1 MLPAMKRKY
10 QSWGEFLKK
19 RRESH
24 YRSAREFC
32 ARATVEIS
40 YPQYSRYE
48 AGDQL
53 PNLEQ
58 ALHLCHLLE
67 VPMLEGLM
75 EWCRAQMS
83 DATAR
88 REVEVLLDQIRAN
101 GGSAPV
107 LPSGKPAIAQAS
119 SLANGGK
126 VAGIGV
132 FTAATINL
140 DDVIVFNRSH
150 LRLFSSDPV
159 YRDIFTY
166 INSYAPEW
174 ISITEIGAAL
184 GVPLAKMEKMVEQL
198 SDLGVVLLAGEKCR
212 ATKRNF
218 YFPDDPDFFPLRNM
232 NLTHNTASIMRRL
245 KHEDLLARRA
255 YRGLVTRELTN
266 DQLDR
271 VVTRIDELVSDVVA
285 MPETP
290 NPERIYSLCLLLGE
304 RFERPAQYGK
314 PARVGLRR
322 EETASK
328 VPAVEA

>member
-1 MLPAMKRKY
+1 MKRKY

-19 RRESH
+19 RREGH

-32 ARATVEIS
+32 ARATVGIS

-58 ALHLCHLLE
+58 ALHLCQLLE

-88 REVEVLLDQIRAN
+88 GEVELLLDKVRAN
-101 GGSAPV
+101 GGSSPV
-107 LPSGKPAIAQAS
+107 LQ
-119 SLANGGK
+119 GGK
-126 VAGIGV
+126 TAASQTAAAGTSSNVAGIGV

-150 LRLFSSDPV
+150 LRLFSSDPL

-174 ISITEIGAAL
+174 ISVAEIGAAL
-184 GVPLAKMEKMVEQL
+184 GVPLGKMETMVEQL
-198 SDLGVVLLAGEKCR
+198 SDLGVVLLAGERCR

-245 KHEDLLARRA
+245 KHEDLLSRRA

-271 VVTRIDELVSDVVA
+271 VVSRIDGLVSDVVA

-304 RFERPAQYGK
+304 RFERPAQY
-314 PARVGLRR
+314 ARPSQVGLRR
-322 EETASK
+322 EEGAPPK
-328 VPAVEA
+328 NPAVEA